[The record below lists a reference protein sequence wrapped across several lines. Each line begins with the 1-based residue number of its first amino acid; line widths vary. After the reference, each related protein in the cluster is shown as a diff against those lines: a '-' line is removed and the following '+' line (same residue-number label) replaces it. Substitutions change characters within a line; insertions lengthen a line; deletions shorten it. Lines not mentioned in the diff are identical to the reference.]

1 MKKLLLLFIIAACAT
16 AAHAIDNDNVEIVY
30 NGTTATVTVADNIAN
45 VVTVTSGTSSH
56 VVITSTTES
65 VEISYALKGTSDDGS
80 FTLDGSYKCEIDLN
94 GLTLTNPSG
103 PALNIQNGKRVAISA
118 KKSTTNT
125 LADGSN
131 KDFNGCIHC
140 TGHLE
145 FKGKGT
151 LNVVGNAKH
160 AIYSKEYTSIK
171 NLTLNITSAK
181 KDGIHCGEYFLME
194 DSDAKVTISNTGD
207 DGIQC
212 ELVGETST
220 GKIDGHEDE
229 DTGNVYLDGGTLTI
243 KDCGGKTIKTDG
255 EIIVTGGTQNFDIP
269 TAITTVK
276 SRIVDNA
283 AIYDL
288 SGRRVITPAR
298 GLYIQNGKK
307 FIKR

>member
-1 MKKLLLLFIIAACAT
+1 MKKLLLLFIIVACAT
-16 AAHAIDNDNVEIVY
+16 AAHAIDNDNVEIVF

-45 VVTVTSGTSSH
+45 DITVSSGTSSH
-56 VVITSTTES
+56 VVIKSDTES
-65 VEISYALKGTSDDGS
+65 VEIFYSLKGTSDDGS
-80 FTLDGSYKCEIDLN
+80 FTLNGSYKCEIDLN

-125 LADGSN
+125 LTDGSN

-145 FKGKGT
+145 FKGKGE
-151 LNVVGNAKH
+151 LNVVGNSKH
-160 AIYSKEYTSIK
+160 AIYSKEYTSLK
-171 NLTLNITSAK
+171 NLTLNITGAK

-194 DSDAKVTISNTGD
+194 AESDAKVTISNTGD

-243 KDCGGKTIKTDG
+243 KDCG
-255 EIIVTGGTQNFDIP
+255 Q
-269 TAITTVK
+269 
-276 SRIVDNA
+276 RIFRWWYADHQ
-283 AIYDL
+283 
-288 SGRRVITPAR
+288 
-298 GLYIQNGKK
+298 GLRWQDHQD
-307 FIKR
+307 RW